1 MEQNRASP
9 VQFHHPKLAW
19 QAGAEPS
26 NCGQLERQHND
37 DNGLDRSRSPGHPAL
52 RNRTQSKRRTN
63 GQTQVNTSRIPWR
76 MELLP
81 CASAD
86 VKLVQVIYARA
97 LSVWISWRI
106 SRGRSKAAKNC
117 AVSSRVK
124 PAKTKG
130 LQAMPAG
137 GTNGGEGA
145 DDTKKWKPA
154 KP

>member
-19 QAGAEPS
+19 QAAAEPS
-26 NCGQLERQHND
+26 NCGQLDRQHND

-97 LSVWISWRI
+97 LRV
-106 SRGRSKAAKNC
+106 A
-117 AVSSRVK
+117 SRVK
-124 PAKTKG
+124 AQAGRKG
-130 LQAMPAG
+130 LDCVMELVGRKANLLQIVCAL
-137 GTNGGEGA
+137 
-145 DDTKKWKPA
+145 
-154 KP
+154 

>member
-1 MEQNRASP
+1 
-9 VQFHHPKLAW
+9 
-19 QAGAEPS
+19 PS
-26 NCGQLERQHND
+26 NCGQLDRQHND

-97 LSVWISWRI
+97 LRLGTPSGSMPGLTLSLALALTPLPTLTLYLSLTLLLGAPRRKPL
-106 SRGRSKAAKNC
+106 SAA
-117 AVSSRVK
+117 AAAPPGP
-124 PAKTKG
+124 PASATFP
-130 LQAMPAG
+130 LP
-137 GTNGGEGA
+137 
-145 DDTKKWKPA
+145 
-154 KP
+154 

>member
-9 VQFHHPKLAW
+9 VQFYHPKLAW
-19 QAGAEPS
+19 QAAAEPS
-26 NCGQLERQHND
+26 NCGQLDRQHND
-37 DNGLDRSRSPGHPAL
+37 DNGLDRSRGPGHPAL

-97 LSVWISWRI
+97 LSGVTRVVV
-106 SRGRSKAAKNC
+106 RRVRRRVGVAGVVVAA
-117 AVSSRVK
+117 
-124 PAKTKG
+124 G
-130 LQAMPAG
+130 
-137 GTNGGEGA
+137 
-145 DDTKKWKPA
+145 
-154 KP
+154 